1 MYNWKFII
9 ANELYTAEGVVN
21 TIATDFIKRV
31 NKVKD
36 KEWVIT
42 FTDSIIALKLFSKEI
57 IRIYPIRNWVE
68 KYKDEDII
76 ISIDKLESK

>member
-9 ANELYTAEGVVN
+9 ANELYTAEGVLN
-21 TIATDFIKRV
+21 TIATEFIKRV

-42 FTDSIIALKLFSKEI
+42 FTEEIVALKLFSKEI
-57 IRIYPIRNWVE
+57 IKIYPIRNWIE

>member
-9 ANELYTAEGVVN
+9 SSELYTAEGVLN
-21 TIATDFIKRV
+21 TIATEFIKRV

-42 FTDSIIALKLFSKEI
+42 FTEEIVALKLFSKEI
-57 IRIYPIRNWVE
+57 IKIYPIRNWVE